1 MNCKENAL
9 KHTLPR
15 IAVAL
20 IGVVAM
26 GAAAAADMK
35 IGFVDVE
42 RISRESAPAE
52 RASKQLEKEFAPRQQ
67 ELQRREAH
75 IKELKGQLDREAMT
89 MAETDRRAREQEM
102 ARATVEYQRMQ
113 REFREDLTIRRNQE
127 IQGLM
132 ERANRVIRK
141 IAEAG
146 KFDLIIQDA
155 VYRDPRIDITD
166 QVLKALAEAQ

>member
-127 IQGLM
+127 IKGLM

-166 QVLKALAEAQ
+166 QVLKALAEVQ

>member
-1 MNCKENAL
+1 L
-9 KHTLPR
+9 KHTYSKA
-15 IAVAL
+15 AVLAL
-20 IGVVAM
+20 ALVAA
-26 GAAAAADMK
+26 GAAGAADMK

-42 RISRESAPAE
+42 RVSRESAPAE

-67 ELQRREAH
+67 ELQRREAQ
-75 IKELKGQLDREAMT
+75 IKEIQGQLEREAMT
-89 MAETDRRAREQEM
+89 MGESDRRVKEQEL
-102 ARATVEYQRMQ
+102 ARFNVEFQRMQ

-141 IAEAG
+141 IAEAE
-146 KFDLIIQDA
+146 KFDLILQDA

-166 QVLKALAEAQ
+166 RVLKALAESK

>member
-1 MNCKENAL
+1 M
-9 KHTLPR
+9 KHTIPK
-15 IAVAL
+15 IATAL
-20 IGVVAM
+20 LACAIA
-26 GAAAAADMK
+26 GAAGAAELK

-67 ELQRREAH
+67 ELQRREVQ
-75 IKELKGQLDREAMT
+75 IKELQGQLEREAMT
-89 MAETDRRAREQEM
+89 MAESDRRAKEQEL
-102 ARATVEYQRMQ
+102 ARANVEFQRMQ
-113 REFREDLTIRRNQE
+113 REFREDLSIRRNQE

-141 IAEAG
+141 IAEAD

-155 VYRDPRIDITD
+155 VYRNPRIDITD
-166 QVLKALAEAQ
+166 RVLKALAEGK

>member
-1 MNCKENAL
+1 MHTFPKLAAL
-9 KHTLPR
+9 LLAW
-15 IAVAL
+15 AV
-20 IGVVAM
+20 V
-26 GAAAAADMK
+26 GAAGAAELK
-35 IGFVDVE
+35 VGFVDVE
-42 RISRESAPAE
+42 RISRESSPAE

-67 ELQRREAH
+67 ELQRREAQ
-75 IKELKGQLDREAMT
+75 IKELKGQLEREAMT
-89 MAETDRRAREQEM
+89 MAESDRRGKEQELS
-102 ARATVEYQRMQ
+102 RANVEFQRMQ

-141 IAEAG
+141 IAEAE

-166 QVLKALAEAQ
+166 RVLKALAEGK

>member
-1 MNCKENAL
+1 L
-9 KHTLPR
+9 KHTIPK
-15 IAVAL
+15 IAAVLLACAA
-20 IGVVAM
+20 V
-26 GAAAAADMK
+26 GAAGAADVK

-67 ELQRREAH
+67 ELQRREAQ
-75 IKELKGQLDREAMT
+75 IKEFQGQLEREAMT
-89 MAETDRRAREQEM
+89 MAESDRRGKEQEL
-102 ARATVEYQRMQ
+102 ARANVEFQRMQ

-141 IAEAG
+141 IAEAD

-155 VYRDPRIDITD
+155 VYRNPRIDITD
-166 QVLKALAEAQ
+166 RVLKALAEGK

>member
-1 MNCKENAL
+1 M
-9 KHTLPR
+9 KHTYSKA
-15 IAVAL
+15 AVLAL
-20 IGVVAM
+20 ALVAA
-26 GAAAAADMK
+26 GAAGAADMK

-67 ELQRREAH
+67 ELQRREAQ
-75 IKELKGQLDREAMT
+75 IKEIQGQLEREAMT
-89 MAETDRRAREQEM
+89 MGESDRRVKEQEL
-102 ARATVEYQRMQ
+102 ARSNVEFQRMQ
-113 REFREDLTIRRNQE
+113 REFREDLAIRRNQE

-141 IAEAG
+141 IAEAE
-146 KFDLIIQDA
+146 KFDVILQDA

-166 QVLKALAEAQ
+166 RVLKALAESK

>member
-1 MNCKENAL
+1 L
-9 KHTLPR
+9 KHTIPKVA
-15 IAVAL
+15 AVLLACA
-20 IGVVAM
+20 AM
-26 GAAAAADMK
+26 GAAGAADVK

-67 ELQRREAH
+67 ELQRREAQ
-75 IKELKGQLDREAMT
+75 IKEMQGQLEREAMT
-89 MAETDRRAREQEM
+89 MAETDRRAKEQEL
-102 ARATVEYQRMQ
+102 ARANVEFQRMQ

-141 IAEAG
+141 IAEAD

-155 VYRDPRIDITD
+155 VYRNPRIDITD
-166 QVLKALAEAQ
+166 RVLKALAEGK

>member
-1 MNCKENAL
+1 MKDVFSRTAGLLLAL
-9 KHTLPR
+9 A
-15 IAVAL
+15 IA
-20 IGVVAM
+20 
-26 GAAAAADMK
+26 GAAGAAELK

-52 RASKQLEKEFAPRQQ
+52 RASKQMEKEFAPRQQ
-67 ELQRREAH
+67 ELQRREAQ
-75 IKELKGQLDREAMT
+75 IKELTGQLEREAMT
-89 MAETDRRAREQEM
+89 MSESDRRAKEQEL
-102 ARATVEYQRMQ
+102 ARANVEFQRTQ

-141 IAEAG
+141 IAEAER
-146 KFDLIIQDA
+146 FDLIVQDA

-166 QVLKALAEAQ
+166 RVLKALAEGK